1 MNLLRKSK
9 PERCFVKFFSGFC
22 LKNEQELFEPF
33 LDQTD
38 YTVAGFSYGAQKAIE
53 YALSATQRIDRIIL
67 LSPAFFK
74 TRSKSF
80 LRAQTHYFSID
91 KDKYIQNFLTNIS
104 LPNGKIDLKK
114 YIDDG
119 DIKQLEELMSYEWSD
134 DTLIT
139 LKNRGIKI
147 EVFLG
152 EEDRIIDS
160 KSALDFF
167 SKYTITYFIKKA
179 GHLLNV
185 K

>member
-1 MNLLRKSK
+1 M
-9 PERCFVKFFSGFC
+9 KFFSGFC

-53 YALSATQRIDRIIL
+53 YTLTTTQRVERVIL

-74 TRSKSF
+74 TQSKSF
-80 LRAQTHYFSID
+80 LRAQTHYFSAN
-91 KDKYIQNFLTNIS
+91 KDKYIQNFLTNIC
-104 LPNGKIDLKK
+104 LPNSHINLEK
-114 YIDDG
+114 YINDG
-119 DIKQLEELMSYEWSD
+119 NVQQLEELLTYEWNEN
-134 DTLIT
+134 TLMS

-152 EEDRIIDS
+152 DEDKIINS
-160 KSALDFF
+160 KDAFDFF
-167 SKYTITYFIKKA
+167 SKYTTTYLIKKA

-185 K
+185 R

>member
-1 MNLLRKSK
+1 M
-9 PERCFVKFFSGFC
+9 KFFSGFC
-22 LKNEQELFEPF
+22 LKNEQELFESF

-53 YALSATQRIDRIIL
+53 YALSTTQRIERIIL

-74 TRSKSF
+74 TQSKSF
-80 LRAQTHYFSID
+80 LRAQMHYFSAD

-104 LPNGKIDLKK
+104 LPNSKIDLEK
-114 YIDDG
+114 YISDG
-119 DIKQLEELMSYEWSD
+119 SIQQLEKLLTYEWD
-134 DTLIT
+134 EDMLIS
-139 LKNRGIKI
+139 LNNRGIKI

-167 SKYTITYFIKKA
+167 SKYSTTYLIKKA